1 VSSRWAD
8 EAAAFDLVETR
19 VDGQRVTVVLVG
31 PPRGAP
37 SAVELHESLE
47 DEFGRDVVT
56 DVRIALQER
65 QLVGD
70 APDGGG

>member
-1 VSSRWAD
+1 
-8 EAAAFDLVETR
+8 
-19 VDGQRVTVVLVG
+19 VTVVLVG

-56 DVRIALQER
+56 DVRIVLQER